1 MLCCVAST
9 SRNITHLQVQQGLR
23 GRGGF
28 PQRQICFKSMS
39 TSCVAKCASFFWMH
53 RLVSKM
59 SADRLISLLQA
70 KLICVSEERGGTWH
84 FWPAYWLLE
93 AVRNTQPSSCKRSKL
108 KGKDSPSWALD
119 GQEMIAPWNVDVKHG
134 HGEAHIDQNEAFE
147 KHCSCTLCVDVLVC
161 VS

>member
-9 SRNITHLQVQQGLR
+9 SRNIPHQQVQQDLR
-23 GRGGF
+23 GHGGC
-28 PQRQICFKSMS
+28 PQQQICFKFMS
-39 TSCVAKCASFFWMH
+39 TSCEAKCISFFRLH

-59 SADRLISLLQA
+59 SADQLISLLQA
-70 KLICVSEERGGTWH
+70 KLICVSEGRGGTWH
-84 FWPAYWLLE
+84 FWPACWLLE
-93 AVRNTQPSSCKRSKL
+93 AVRKTQPSLCNWSKL

-119 GQEMIAPWNVDVKHG
+119 GQEMTAPWNVDVRHW
-134 HGEAHIDQNEAFE
+134 HGEAHNDQNEAFG